1 MERRSQRLRVYP
13 RHDAELA
20 RVLPT
25 LRDQRDDIVRE
36 RAEDIGRVRAEDVDV
51 AASMSVGDAGNVGT
65 NSLTSLRLE
74 DRCPA

>member
-1 MERRSQRLRVYP
+1 MAVTISALVVPSGKRKGMERSSQRLRVYP

-36 RAEDIGRVRAEDVDV
+36 RAEDLGRVRAENVDV
-51 AASMSVGDAGNVGT
+51 AESMSG
-65 NSLTSLRLE
+65 
-74 DRCPA
+74 